1 MPCVHDKIDSALD
14 RWQESHWHLHQVEKN
29 YHDAD
34 AFRYSMNSFIR
45 SLREVPDLISIALQN
60 TSGFT
65 KWHRPIKETLEK
77 EDPLFRIIIK
87 HRDFIVHRAALVPG
101 SHAHIA
107 TIRGWLVKMALPF
120 DIDPFEDSDSAV
132 ERFLERARR
141 VPELIQLLA
150 PDEIQLLSVIREWK
164 ITGIDDEVI
173 TAFRNAWIRVGEY
186 LSDVVVFLGGQALA
200 YQGLECFK
208 DPRTFYYKKYPKL
221 TETILQSPNK
231 TLQPTVGRSD
241 V

>member
-29 YHDAD
+29 YHYTD

-60 TSGFT
+60 VSEFT

-77 EDPLFRIIIK
+77 EDSVFRIIIK
-87 HRDFIVHRAALVPG
+87 HRDFLVHRAALVPC
-101 SHAHIA
+101 SRVHIA
-107 TIRGWLVKMALPF
+107 TVRGSVVKAALPF
-120 DIDPFEDSDSAV
+120 KVDLLEDSDTAIN
-132 ERFLERARR
+132 RFLERAKK
-141 VPELIQLLA
+141 VPEMVQLLA

-164 ITGIDDEVI
+164 ITGIDDEII
-173 TAFRNAWIRVGEY
+173 TAFRKAWSRVGEY
-186 LSDVVVFLGGQALA
+186 LSEVTIFLGGKPLA
-200 YQGLECFK
+200 YQDLECFK

-221 TETILQSPNK
+221 TET
-231 TLQPTVGRSD
+231 T
-241 V
+241 